1 MAREKMTSHK
11 AFNDYFDLLE
21 KTLSEHNLRGKPSQI
36 YNCDESG
43 MLLEHKL
50 PRVISIKGTKKL
62 GKLALVTRPR
72 SQYLV
77 AVVQLD
83 KLFLL
88 W

>member
-1 MAREKMTSHK
+1 M
-11 AFNDYFDLLE
+11 
-21 KTLSEHNLRGKPSQI
+21 P
-36 YNCDESG
+36 
-43 MLLEHKL
+43 LEHKL
-50 PRVISIKGTKKL
+50 PRVISIKELRKL
-62 GKLALVTRPR
+62 GKLALVARPR